1 MSRKLHRRLFFD
13 FSDRCS
19 SPFFI
24 VLQLGRLLFSL
35 VLIIILPLLF
45 LMRIGPKV
53 EFLRLHK
60 LLWCYACVFGRIF
73 EKGVLFSF
81 EELLEL
87 CF

>member
-24 VLQLGRLLFSL
+24 VLQLRWLLFFPVL
-35 VLIIILPLLF
+35 VIVLPLLF
-45 LMRIGPKV
+45 LMRIGPEV
-53 EFLRLHK
+53 EFLSLHK

-73 EKGVLFSF
+73 EKGVRFIF